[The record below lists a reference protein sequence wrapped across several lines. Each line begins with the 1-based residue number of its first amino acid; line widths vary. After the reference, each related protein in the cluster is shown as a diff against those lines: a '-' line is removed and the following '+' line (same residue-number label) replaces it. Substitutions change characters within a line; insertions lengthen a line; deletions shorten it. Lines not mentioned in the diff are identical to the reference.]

1 MTAEIPDVHEIRR
14 RIEAAYDPELLRAAG
29 RRLAEMVADQL
40 GRAES
45 SDGVVLPWCEP
56 ADGVRL
62 AARTLDEA
70 VGADAGRD
78 ALAERF
84 GQLLQT
90 MLSRGLNLHD
100 PRYIGHQV
108 AASVPLAGLFDAVG
122 SITNQVMATYDMG
135 PWATV
140 AERAM
145 IDRLGEQIG
154 WRTGEFSGIVTHG
167 ASLANLTGLLAA
179 RNVMAA
185 GSWEQAMG
193 GVEGDSP
200 IFADTKIGTVHGL
213 PPVLVVHSDAH
224 YSVSRSAGI
233 LGIGTSRV
241 IRVKLDCQRRMDV
254 GHLEDTLRD
263 LQAKGQP
270 VVAVVA
276 CACSTPIGAFDRL
289 VDVADVCRRFGV
301 WLHVDAAHGG
311 AACLSPT
318 YRHLVAGLD
327 RADSVSWDA
336 HKMLFMPGLCAFL
349 FYRNRAHKFEAFRQD
364 APYLFDPAAP
374 GLADYDSA
382 MGTVECTKR
391 AAAFGLWGTWAM
403 FGPQL
408 FADLVDVTFS
418 MGRVFY
424 EKLSAA
430 ADFVP
435 LHEPQCNIVA
445 FRHVP
450 AALGNAPPEAL
461 DRLQLEIRRRIIES
475 GEFHIVS
482 TRLDG
487 VGALRV
493 TIINP
498 LTRPEH
504 LDRLMDAIREAGER
518 MLKEG

>member
-1 MTAEIPDVHEIRR
+1 MMLDLPIPNDVRR
-14 RIEAAYDPELLRAAG
+14 RVEAAYDPELLRVAG
-29 RRLAEMVADQL
+29 RRLAETVADQL
-40 GRAES
+40 GKALS

-56 ADGVRL
+56 AEGVRL
-62 AARTLDEA
+62 ATETLDAA
-70 VGADAGRD
+70 VGADAGRE
-78 ALAERF
+78 ALADRF
-84 GQLLQT
+84 AQLLQT

-135 PWATV
+135 PWATA

-145 IDRLGEQIG
+145 IERLGEQIG
-154 WRTGEFSGIVTHG
+154 WRAGEFSGIVTHG

-179 RNVMAA
+179 RNVMLAE
-185 GSWEQAMG
+185 SWEKGM
-193 GVEGDSP
+193 GVEGDSS
-200 IFADTKIGTVHGL
+200 IVAETKIGTVPAQ

-224 YSVSRSAGI
+224 YSVSRAAGI

-241 IRVKLDCQRRMDV
+241 IRVKLDHRRRMDV
-254 GHLEDTLRD
+254 GHLDDTLRD
-263 LQAKGQP
+263 LRAKGQP
-270 VVAVVA
+270 IVAVVA
-276 CACSTPIGAFDRL
+276 CACSTPIGAFDPL
-289 VDVADVCRRFGV
+289 DDVADVCGRHGV

-327 RADSVSWDA
+327 RGDSVSWDA

-424 EKLSAA
+424 DKLSAA

-445 FRHVP
+445 FRHLP
-450 AALGNAPPEAL
+450 AALRDAPPERL

-504 LDRLMDAIREAGER
+504 LDRLMDAIREAGQQIA
-518 MLKEG
+518 KGA